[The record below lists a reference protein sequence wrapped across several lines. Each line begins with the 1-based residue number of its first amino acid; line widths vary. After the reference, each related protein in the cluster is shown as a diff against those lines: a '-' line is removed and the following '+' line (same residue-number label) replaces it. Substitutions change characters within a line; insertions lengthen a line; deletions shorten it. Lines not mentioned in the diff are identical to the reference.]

1 MANIEEALDIMYRL
15 EFSNEDNVLE
25 QNATESGWTFMGIYQ
40 AANPGWPG
48 WPIVQEAIGRL
59 KDRKQASIEL
69 YGNKALRELVVQLY
83 KEKYWDKAK
92 LDMVDSQHTAT
103 EIFVFGVNAGMRK
116 AVQIAQQV
124 VGCLQDGIVG
134 PQTIRALNSFNDTVF
149 SELYDELEQKHYGEI
164 IANNPSKKIFANGW
178 KARAL
183 AV

>member
-1 MANIEEALDIMYRL
+1 MAKIEEALEILYKL
-15 EFSNEDNVLE
+15 EFSSPKDVLE
-25 QNATESGWTFMGIYQ
+25 INKTEEGYTFMGIYKT
-40 AANPGWPG
+40 ANSGWAG
-48 WPIVQEAIGRL
+48 WPIVQEAIDRL
-59 KDRKQASIEL
+59 KDRKQASNEL
-69 YGNKALRELVVQLY
+69 YGNKELRKLVAQLY

-103 EIFVFGVNAGMRK
+103 EIFVFGVNAGMKK
-116 AVQIAQQV
+116 AIQIAQQV

-149 SELYDELEQKHYGEI
+149 NELYDELEQKYYGEI

-178 KARAL
+178 RNRAV